1 MMRVLLFFLFVFKSL
16 IVVLQIHSKIGK
28 EKKKSK
34 KKKNQKK
41 IKKKSKKNQKK
52 NQKIKKSNPNAQI
65 IAIGPVEISTSKY
78 SSDPF
83 NGRDPSKTYLW

>member
-1 MMRVLLFFLFVFKSL
+1 MCFELAWITGSKLFENRKR
-16 IVVLQIHSKIGK
+16 K
-28 EKKKSK
+28 E
-34 KKKNQKK
+34 
-41 IKKKSKKNQKK
+41 KKNQKK